1 MITETY
7 TAAFYRSIYNQL
19 GLAEQDN
26 VRYAY
31 GQWLDRLESTDSFL
45 AELQRAANW
54 IA

>member
-7 TAAFYRSIYNQL
+7 TVAFYRSIYDQL
-19 GLAEQDN
+19 GLAGQDR

-45 AELQRAANW
+45 TELQREASW